1 MDKAFADKMISEY
14 QKKFFGFALSKCSSF
29 NEAEELASRI
39 ICEAYM
45 TLRAVEDV
53 YNWEGYLYR
62 IAYNVYVRYVKEQTK
77 HRVSEPEEKDLV
89 VHKDYASE
97 YARKEELELL
107 QREIAWLGK
116 RHREIVLLHY
126 YHNKKISEIAA
137 MLELPEGTVK
147 WHLSDAKAQ
156 LKEGIR
162 QMRKK
167 GNLGIEPIKLTGFG
181 HMGTPGELGDTS
193 DFLDSKLRQNIA
205 FAAYYEPRTIEEIA
219 EELGVSP
226 VFIEDEV
233 EYLADYG
240 YLDLLPGQRYRTN
253 VFIENIPIDICQQ
266 SKDINLEIAEVL
278 CDMYIPGL
286 LEEFKEW
293 GDEIYVPGNDRNYW
307 YWTQIGKRLTELG
320 SPFDI
325 DTLIKNN
332 YYVKR
337 KDGGEYVAYAAVENE
352 ELKEISTDMDLLCGP
367 MWHIDDKKGIGTW
380 SLGTGFDSRV
390 FGWLDNL
397 ESDGITFKLF
407 IKGELPKNEALLD
420 KYVRLYDRGLIVNR
434 DGNDVVNVIVEK
446 TPVLDDQFIA
456 NKVFGTRK
464 LPDAAAAKMEELVQ
478 KKILLEKPY
487 YPGHMHKMLDF
498 WHRIRP
504 FNPNLVFEKLVN
516 RGVLQPLTEE
526 QKKGVMIIAY
536 SDVLPAKD
544 CR

>member
-1 MDKAFADKMISEY
+1 MDKAFADEMIGKY
-14 QKKFFGFALSKCSSF
+14 QKKFFGFALSKCGSF
-29 NEAEELASRI
+29 YEAEELASRI
-39 ICEAYM
+39 TCEAYM
-45 TLRAVEDV
+45 TLRTVEDV

-62 IAYNVYVRYVKEQTK
+62 IAHNVYVHYVKELEK
-77 HRVSEPEEKDLV
+77 HRTTEVENEPVE
-89 VHKDYASE
+89 HKDYAAE
-97 YARKEELELL
+97 YANQEELALL
-107 QREIAWLGK
+107 QREVAWLGR

-126 YHNKKISEIAA
+126 YHNKKIKEIAEL
-137 MLELPEGTVK
+137 LELPEGTVK

-162 QMRKK
+162 QMRRK

-205 FAAYYEPRTIEEIA
+205 FAAYYEPKTIEEIA

-253 VFIENIPIDICQQ
+253 VFIENVPIDIYRQ
-266 SKDINLEIAEVL
+266 SKDINLEIADVL
-278 CDMYIPGL
+278 CDMYIPSL
-286 LEEFKEW
+286 LDEFKEW
-293 GDEIYVPGNDRNYW
+293 GEEFYVPGNDRNYW
-307 YWTQIGKRLTELG
+307 YWTQIGKRLMELG
-320 SPFDI
+320 SPFDV
-325 DTLIKNN
+325 DTLIRNN

-352 ELKEISTDMDLLCGP
+352 EIKDISTDMDLLCGP
-367 MWHIDDKKGIGTW
+367 MWHINDEKGIGSW

-397 ESDGITFKLF
+397 ESDGLTFQLF
-407 IKGELPKNEALLD
+407 LKGELPKNEALLD
-420 KYVRLYDRGLIVNR
+420 KYVRLYDRGFIVNR
-434 DGNDVVNVIVEK
+434 NGKDVVNVIVEK
-446 TPVLDDQFIA
+446 TPVFDEQFIA
-456 NKVFGTRK
+456 NKVFVTRK
-464 LPDAAAAKMEELVQ
+464 LPDAVAAKVEKLVQ

-498 WHRIRP
+498 WHRVRP
-504 FNPNLVFEKLVN
+504 FNPNLVFEKLVKQ
-516 RGVLQPLTEE
+516 GVLQPLTEE

-536 SDVLPAKD
+536 SDILPTQGT
-544 CR
+544 

>member
-1 MDKAFADKMISEY
+1 MNKAFADEMISKF
-14 QKKFFGFALSKCSSF
+14 QKKFFGFALQKCS
-29 NEAEELASRI
+29 NLYEAEELASRI
-39 ICEAYM
+39 TCEAYM

-62 IAYNVYVRYVKEQTK
+62 IAHNVYVHYVKEQAKQRKTDLDEN
-77 HRVSEPEEKDLV
+77 EPIE
-89 VHKDYASE
+89 HKDYATQ
-97 YARKEELELL
+97 YAEKEEMALL
-107 QREIAWLGK
+107 QREVAWLGK

-126 YHNKKISEIAA
+126 YHNKKIKEIAEL
-137 MLELPEGTVK
+137 LELPEGTVK

-156 LKEGIR
+156 LKEGMK
-162 QMRKK
+162 QMRRK
-167 GNLGIEPIKLTGFG
+167 GNLGIEPIKLTDFG

-193 DFLDSKLRQNIA
+193 NFLDSKLRQNIA
-205 FAAYYEPRTIEEIA
+205 FSAYYEPRTIEEIA

-253 VFIENIPIDICQQ
+253 VFIENVPIDIHQQ
-266 SKDINLEIAEVL
+266 SREINLEIADVL

-307 YWTQIGKRLTELG
+307 YWTQIGKRLTEMG
-320 SPFDI
+320 SPFDVEA
-325 DTLIKNN
+325 LITNN

-337 KDGGEYVAYAAVENE
+337 KDGGEYVAYASVENE
-352 ELKEISTDMDLLCGP
+352 ELKEITTEMDLLCGP
-367 MWHIDDKKGIGTW
+367 MWHIREEKGIGTW
-380 SLGTGFDSRV
+380 SLGTGFDRRG

-397 ESDGITFKLF
+397 DSDGTTFQLF
-407 IKGELPKNEALLD
+407 LKGELPKNEALLD
-420 KYVRLYDRGLIVNR
+420 KYVRLYDRGFIVNR
-434 DGNDVVNVIVEK
+434 DGKDVVNVIVEK
-446 TPVLDDQFIA
+446 TPMFDEQFIA
-456 NKVFGTRK
+456 NKVFMTRK
-464 LPDAAAAKMEELVQ
+464 FPDAVAARVEELVQ

-498 WHRIRP
+498 WHRVRP
-504 FNPNLVFEKLVN
+504 FNPNWVFEKLVK

-536 SDVLPAKD
+536 SDVLPTQD
-544 CR
+544 I